1 MHWLRRDRHHQRTP
15 RYRAPRRR
23 CCRLIHSLQEGKSTS
38 LDKSSSRVDR
48 ATDACDRYDGEPHRT
63 LYNPTMPGIG
73 EVELDAM
80 RVHEAEIS
88 ISAELGPVRADGTD
102 ISEALAARVD
112 ATQLRQYGQQLA
124 ANWEVLARFLENLK
138 PRGWR
143 FKGTSGDGVT
153 AYAIIAKQGM
163 PGELHA
169 DLSALP
175 ADLRDWLANEGR

>member
-1 MHWLRRDRHHQRTP
+1 MPSGT
-15 RYRAPRRR
+15 
-23 CCRLIHSLQEGKSTS
+23 CLI
-38 LDKSSSRVDR
+38 
-48 ATDACDRYDGEPHRT
+48 
-63 LYNPTMPGIG
+63 YNPTMACIG

-102 ISEALAARVD
+102 ISDARAARVD
-112 ATQLRQYGQQLA
+112 ATQLRHYGQQLA
-124 ANWEVLARFLENLK
+124 ANWEMLARFLENLQ

-153 AYAIIAKQGM
+153 AYAIIAKHGM

-175 ADLRDWLANEGR
+175 TDLRDWLSNEGGLLINRPEPEPILWQTIELRITPTGWGRFDPDAGWS

>member
-1 MHWLRRDRHHQRTP
+1 
-15 RYRAPRRR
+15 
-23 CCRLIHSLQEGKSTS
+23 
-38 LDKSSSRVDR
+38 
-48 ATDACDRYDGEPHRT
+48 
-63 LYNPTMPGIG
+63 MPSIG
-73 EVELDAM
+73 EVELDSM

-88 ISAELGPVRADGTD
+88 VSAELGPVRADGTD
-102 ISEALAARVD
+102 ISAALAARVD

-124 ANWEVLARFLENLK
+124 ANWELLARFLEYLK

-153 AYAIIAKQGM
+153 AYLIIARHGK

-175 ADLRDWLANEGR
+175 TDLRDWLTNEGGLLINRPEPAPILWHSIEVRITPTGWERFDPDAGWS

>member
-1 MHWLRRDRHHQRTP
+1 
-15 RYRAPRRR
+15 
-23 CCRLIHSLQEGKSTS
+23 
-38 LDKSSSRVDR
+38 
-48 ATDACDRYDGEPHRT
+48 
-63 LYNPTMPGIG
+63 MPSIG

-102 ISEALAARVD
+102 ISAALAARVD

-124 ANWEVLARFLENLK
+124 ANWEVLARFLEHLK

-153 AYAIIAKQGM
+153 AYAIIAKHGM
-163 PGELHA
+163 PDELHA

-175 ADLRDWLANEGR
+175 TDLRDWLANEGGLLINRPEPAPILWHSIEVRITPTGWERFDPEAGWG